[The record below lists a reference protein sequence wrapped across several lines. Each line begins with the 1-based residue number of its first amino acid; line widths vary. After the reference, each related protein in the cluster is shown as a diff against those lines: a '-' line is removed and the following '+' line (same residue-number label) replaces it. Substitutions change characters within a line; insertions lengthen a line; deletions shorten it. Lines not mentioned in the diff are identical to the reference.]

1 MNTSASSPDFLEES
15 NLPVPEL
22 PALPS
27 INESLGSNSVSS
39 TSARGADI
47 FQESDALENGISQ
60 DLLED
65 CETNMAAPVNRNIS
79 HQDASE
85 TALEY
90 GMSQDLL
97 EDSMQH
103 DPGTACDPIAQQHV
117 TATST
122 DSSTHCP
129 KKRTSFVNQCIR
141 ATKTFFMLDQKVIS
155 LTRLT
160 AIIT

>member
-1 MNTSASSPDFLEES
+1 MNTSASSPYFLEES

-27 INESLGSNSVSS
+27 ISQSPGSDSISS
-39 TSARGADI
+39 SSARGADV
-47 FQESDALENGISQ
+47 FQESDALENGISK

-65 CETNMAAPVNRNIS
+65 TETNMVTPIHRNIS

-90 GMSQDLL
+90 GMLKDLL
-97 EDSMQH
+97 EDSMPH

-122 DSSTHCP
+122 DSSAHCP
-129 KKRTSFVNQCIR
+129 KKRMSFVNQCIR
-141 ATKTFFMLDQKVIS
+141 AMKTFFY
-155 LTRLT
+155 
-160 AIIT
+160 A